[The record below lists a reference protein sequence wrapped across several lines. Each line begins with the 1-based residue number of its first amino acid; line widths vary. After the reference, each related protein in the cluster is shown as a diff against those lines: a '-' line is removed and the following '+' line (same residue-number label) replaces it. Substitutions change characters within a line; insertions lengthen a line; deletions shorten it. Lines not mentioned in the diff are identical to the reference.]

1 MPDTVTKPAPHL
13 DDETVAALTLFNA
26 YLAADRERR
35 EHERAVRKAEKTK
48 DDAAAAARKLNDRKA
63 PATDTA
69 AAEAAYREAVEA
81 LKRVRDGETGVGS
94 GENGRTG
101 EAAEGGDST
110 HEAAEA
116 TDDTPDAEAEDTDDT
131 PDAGEASAS
140 VGVEAPVGDDDL
152 AGDEPAG
159 VTG

>member
-1 MPDTVTKPAPHL
+1 MPDTVTKPAPHPPV

-94 GENGRTG
+94 GENETGSSG

-110 HEAAEA
+110 YEAAEA

-131 PDAGEASAS
+131 PDAGEASRVS
-140 VGVEAPVGDDDL
+140 RGGGPRRRR
-152 AGDEPAG
+152 
-159 VTG
+159 